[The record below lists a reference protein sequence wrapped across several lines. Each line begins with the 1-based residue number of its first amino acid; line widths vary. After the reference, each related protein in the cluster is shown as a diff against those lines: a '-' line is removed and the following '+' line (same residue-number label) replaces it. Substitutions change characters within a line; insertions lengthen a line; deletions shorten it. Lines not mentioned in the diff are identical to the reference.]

1 MNELG
6 TCEQDMYEQGISELG
21 RLENLSGDMEKN
33 PYRPYYFENPKAYDS
48 PIRSWEEFCRRFRT
62 EFAAHMPKEAP
73 TYMNP
78 FLEES
83 AYFFPNPKD
92 EVALVVNCGYCPP
105 FLHRLAFIKIVYV
118 LRGSC
123 FFFIGGEKILMKK
136 GSFCL
141 VGPNLEQAVYSC
153 NDEDIVVNLIMRF
166 SSFAESFLGLMWE
179 QGIMSEFLWRM
190 LYSRTDN
197 GCLMYDG
204 KEEEIITENVKDLCE
219 EILFETQNPSSLIRK
234 SMLMLFYGN
243 VLRLHE
249 KELIVLGREG
259 RAGGYQLADMIFY
272 MENNLTCSL
281 PKLAG
286 TFNLSEGYLSRY
298 LRKETGKTFAQLLCE
313 FRMRRAEKML
323 LHTDFSIEKIVETV
337 GYTDKSRFYRNFKAM
352 YGVSPVKYRKGRGE
366 LCQYP
371 SN

>member
-6 TCEQDMYEQGISELG
+6 ICEQDMYEQGMNEQEVNGQGISELG

-33 PYRPYYFENPKAYDS
+33 PYRPYYFENPAAYDS
-48 PIRSWEEFCRRFRT
+48 PIRSWEEFRGRFRT

-105 FLHRLAFIKIVYV
+105 FLHRLAFVKIVYV

-123 FFFIGGEKILMKK
+123 FFFIGGERILMKK

-141 VGPNLEQAVYSC
+141 VGPNVEQAVYSC

-166 SSFAESFLGLMWE
+166 SSFAESFLGLMRE

-190 LYSRTDN
+190 LYS
-197 GCLMYDG
+197 
-204 KEEEIITENVKDLCE
+204 
-219 EILFETQNPSSLIRK
+219 
-234 SMLMLFYGN
+234 
-243 VLRLHE
+243 
-249 KELIVLGREG
+249 
-259 RAGGYQLADMIFY
+259 
-272 MENNLTCSL
+272 
-281 PKLAG
+281 
-286 TFNLSEGYLSRY
+286 
-298 LRKETGKTFAQLLCE
+298 
-313 FRMRRAEKML
+313 
-323 LHTDFSIEKIVETV
+323 
-337 GYTDKSRFYRNFKAM
+337 
-352 YGVSPVKYRKGRGE
+352 
-366 LCQYP
+366 
-371 SN
+371 

>member
-141 VGPNLEQAVYSC
+141 VGPNVEQAVYSC

-234 SMLMLFYGN
+234 SMLMLFMGMSCAFTKKN
-243 VLRLHE
+243 
-249 KELIVLGREG
+249 
-259 RAGGYQLADMIFY
+259 
-272 MENNLTCSL
+272 
-281 PKLAG
+281 
-286 TFNLSEGYLSRY
+286 
-298 LRKETGKTFAQLLCE
+298 
-313 FRMRRAEKML
+313 
-323 LHTDFSIEKIVETV
+323 
-337 GYTDKSRFYRNFKAM
+337 
-352 YGVSPVKYRKGRGE
+352 
-366 LCQYP
+366 
-371 SN
+371 

>member
-6 TCEQDMYEQGISELG
+6 ICEQDMYEQGMNEQEVNGQGISELG

-33 PYRPYYFENPKAYDS
+33 PYRPYYFENPAAYDS
-48 PIRSWEEFCRRFRT
+48 PIRSWEEFRGRFRT

-105 FLHRLAFIKIVYV
+105 FLHRLAFVKIVYV

-123 FFFIGGEKILMKK
+123 FFFIGGERILMKK

-141 VGPNLEQAVYSC
+141 VGPNVEQAVYSC

-166 SSFAESFLGLMWE
+166 SSFAESFLGLMRE

-204 KEEEIITENVKDLCE
+204 K
-219 EILFETQNPSSLIRK
+219 RK
-234 SMLMLFYGN
+234 
-243 VLRLHE
+243 
-249 KELIVLGREG
+249 
-259 RAGGYQLADMIFY
+259 
-272 MENNLTCSL
+272 
-281 PKLAG
+281 
-286 TFNLSEGYLSRY
+286 
-298 LRKETGKTFAQLLCE
+298 
-313 FRMRRAEKML
+313 
-323 LHTDFSIEKIVETV
+323 
-337 GYTDKSRFYRNFKAM
+337 KS
-352 YGVSPVKYRKGRGE
+352 
-366 LCQYP
+366 
-371 SN
+371 

>member
-1 MNELG
+1 
-6 TCEQDMYEQGISELG
+6 
-21 RLENLSGDMEKN
+21 
-33 PYRPYYFENPKAYDS
+33 
-48 PIRSWEEFCRRFRT
+48 
-62 EFAAHMPKEAP
+62 MPKEAP

-105 FLHRLAFIKIVYV
+105 FLHRLAFVKIVYV

-123 FFFIGGEKILMKK
+123 FFFIGGERILMKK

-141 VGPNLEQAVYSC
+141 VGPNVEQAVYSC

-166 SSFAESFLGLMWE
+166 SSFAESFLGLMRE

-204 KEEEIITENVKDLCE
+204 KEEKIVTENVKNLCE

-234 SMLMLFYGN
+234 SMLL
-243 VLRLHE
+243 
-249 KELIVLGREG
+249 
-259 RAGGYQLADMIFY
+259 IFY
-272 MENNLTCSL
+272 RYTLLSPQSSQSKNRCEEAFSLHVSYEIHTKAVQTFFQSLFENIGSNTLH
-281 PKLAG
+281 
-286 TFNLSEGYLSRY
+286 LS
-298 LRKETGKTFAQLLCE
+298 
-313 FRMRRAEKML
+313 
-323 LHTDFSIEKIVETV
+323 
-337 GYTDKSRFYRNFKAM
+337 
-352 YGVSPVKYRKGRGE
+352 
-366 LCQYP
+366 
-371 SN
+371 

>member
-1 MNELG
+1 MSIADIVHHFCTVWHLSKSCMCSEEAAFSLLAAKKIFNEKR
-6 TCEQDMYEQGISELG
+6 IV
-21 RLENLSGDMEKN
+21 LSC
-33 PYRPYYFENPKAYDS
+33 
-48 PIRSWEEFCRRFRT
+48 WT
-62 EFAAHMPKEAP
+62 H
-73 TYMNP
+73 
-78 FLEES
+78 
-83 AYFFPNPKD
+83 
-92 EVALVVNCGYCPP
+92 V
-105 FLHRLAFIKIVYV
+105 
-118 LRGSC
+118 
-123 FFFIGGEKILMKK
+123 
-136 GSFCL
+136 
-141 VGPNLEQAVYSC
+141 EQAVYSC

-234 SMLMLFYGN
+234 SMLMLFMGMSCAFTK
-243 VLRLHE
+243 R
-249 KELIVLGREG
+249 IDCTGREDV
-259 RAGGYQLADMIFY
+259 AGGYQLADMIFY
-272 MENNLTCSL
+272 NGNNLTCSL

-323 LHTDFSIEKIVETV
+323 LHTDFQL
-337 GYTDKSRFYRNFKAM
+337 RRLW
-352 YGVSPVKYRKGRGE
+352 R
-366 LCQYP
+366 Q
-371 SN
+371 